1 MAGMGLPGVFLQEAG
16 RPGDPWRN
24 QTGSK
29 PRAILR
35 KDIGARSSI
44 ADLGYMTNRVYIE
57 SRSLGS
63 PSHVTV
69 LMMLCRASLSISI
82 RKCRRSCGEDGWDS
96 TIIEV

>member
-44 ADLGYMTNRVYIE
+44 ADLGYLTNRVY
-57 SRSLGS
+57 R
-63 PSHVTV
+63 V
-69 LMMLCRASLSISI
+69 
-82 RKCRRSCGEDGWDS
+82 
-96 TIIEV
+96 